1 MSIFIAVLT
10 LTALG
15 VVFGVGLAIA
25 SKKFC
30 VTIDPRFEKIYAR
43 LPGAN
48 CGACGMAGC
57 MGFVEALIR
66 GTCTIDRCGV
76 TEADAREEIAK
87 ILGIETKTKV
97 KQTAVLHCHGGSV
110 RAKDKFT
117 YKGIKDCAAANL
129 IMGGHKACAYG
140 CIGYGTC
147 AKACPFGAITMSR
160 ENLPVIDET
169 KCTACGKCVAVCP
182 KKLYSLIPVSK
193 TYVIR
198 CVSRDIGKKVMDAC
212 SVGCIACHKCEK
224 SCPVSAIKVIDNLA
238 VIDYNVCGDVGEC
251 FKACPT
257 KTIARKENGIW
268 LSRK

>member
-1 MSIFIAVLT
+1 MDIIIAVLI
-10 LTALG
+10 LTFLG
-15 VVFGVGLAIA
+15 IAFGTGLAIA

-30 VTIDPRFEKIYAR
+30 VSEDPKLQEVYAR

-48 CGACGMAGC
+48 CGACGMPGC
-57 MGFVEALIR
+57 MGFAEALIQ
-66 GTCTIDRCGV
+66 GTCTVDRCSV
-76 TEADAREEIAK
+76 TEAEARKEIAE
-87 ILGIETKTKV
+87 ILGIDIKTKI
-97 KQTAVLHCHGGSV
+97 KLTAVLHCHGGSI

-117 YKGIKDCAAANL
+117 YAGINDCIAAN
-129 IMGGHKACAYG
+129 IVMGGHKACVYG

-147 AKACPFGAITMSR
+147 ARICPFGAITMSR
-160 ENLPVIDET
+160 ENLPVADET

-193 TYVIR
+193 TYAIR
-198 CVSRDIGKKVMDAC
+198 CMSRDIGKNVMDTC

-238 VIDYNVCGDVGEC
+238 VIDYNVCDNMGEC